1 MNQPDLDLSGAG
13 GSRPRVDL
21 TRCVTEW
28 PTRIKV
34 RRAIWRLLVRPV
46 FMLSPGSANDLRI
59 FLLRL
64 MGAQIGE
71 RCLVSAKVDVL
82 MPWNLVLEP
91 FVALGRA
98 VNVYNYGVV
107 TIRRMTLVSQNVHLC
122 TGSHDYTHPHM
133 PLIWKPITI
142 GAECWVASEVFVGP
156 GVTIGDG
163 AVIGARSVVTKNQ
176 PEWMVCAGNP
186 CVPLKPRVLRPAG
199 SS

>member
-1 MNQPDLDLSGAG
+1 MK
-13 GSRPRVDL
+13 
-21 TRCVTEW
+21 
-28 PTRIKV
+28 I
-34 RRAIWRLLVRPV
+34 RRAIWRFLIRPV

-59 FLLRL
+59 FLLRV

-71 RCLVSAKVDVL
+71 HCLVSAKVDVL

-91 FVALGRA
+91 YVALGRA

-107 TIRRMTLVSQNVHLC
+107 KIGRMTLVSQNVHLC

-142 GAECWVASEVFVGP
+142 GSECWVASEVFIAP

-163 AVIGARSVVTKNQ
+163 AVIGARSVVTKDQ
-176 PEWMVCAGNP
+176 PAWMVCAGNP
-186 CVPLKPRVLRPAG
+186 CVPLKPRELRPAG
-199 SS
+199 PS